1 MDNESTNVKAP
12 WVFGA
17 REDRHRGIEVDNDG
31 QLLTVTQAI
40 VKGGLD
46 WLVELR
52 DPITNDEDEVE
63 ALDWRQVI
71 KVEDT
76 LEDGQLVRKMN
87 TLGMVKGRYRILQNR
102 DAFSFF
108 DRATLEGAAVIKAV
122 GHMDH
127 GRLVWAIAQRPGT
140 MELAPGDVINQNMVL
155 ITSHDGSRAARVMF
169 APYRPKTGT
178 MLGVKSQRRMQS
190 EVVVRHTKSI
200 DEKMLDLH
208 NVIDAETGYF
218 DRWRAALVGTDDE
231 KGFKQRIV
239 TEDQV
244 KRVVAGLFPA
254 QKKVDEDG
262 KKIEVISG
270 KAENARNLIL
280 GRIEAQAKAAE
291 NAYKKAGQIGPNGT
305 TQLDI
310 FLGVGEYIDKDKTTL
325 NDGNNWVASTFG
337 TGASMR
343 QKAFDLISGL

>member
-1 MDNESTNVKAP
+1 MNNKPTNAREP

-17 REDRHRGIEVDNDG
+17 RKDRHRGIEVDNDG
-31 QLLTVTQAI
+31 QLLTVAQAI

-52 DPITNDEDEVE
+52 DPITNDEDSVE
-63 ALDWRQVI
+63 APDWRQVV
-71 KVEDT
+71 KVEDI
-76 LEDGQLVRKMN
+76 LKDGELVREMR

-127 GRLVWAIAQRPGT
+127 GRLVWAVAQRPGT
-140 MELAPGDVINQNMVL
+140 MEIAPGDVIHQNMVL
-155 ITSHDGSRAARVMF
+155 ITAHDGSHAARVMF
-169 APYRPKTGT
+169 SPYRPKTGT
-178 MLGVKSQRRMQS
+178 MLGVKSHMRMRT
-190 EVVVRHTKSI
+190 EVGVRHTKSI

-208 NVIDAETGYF
+208 NVIAAESDYF
-218 DRWRAALVGTDDE
+218 ERWRAALVGTE
-231 KGFKQRIV
+231 EKKGFKQNIV
-239 TEDQV
+239 TNDQV
-244 KRVVAGLFPA
+244 KRVVSGLFPA
-254 QKKVDEDG
+254 QKKLDEDG
-262 KKIEVISG
+262 NKLEVISSR
-270 KAENARNLIL
+270 ARNARALIL
-280 GRIEAQAKAAE
+280 ERIETQAKAAKE
-291 NAYKKAGQIGPNGT
+291 AYKEAGQDAPNGT

-310 FLGVGEYIDKDKTTL
+310 FLGVSEYIDKDKSTR
-325 NDGNNWVASTFG
+325 NSGNNWVASTFG